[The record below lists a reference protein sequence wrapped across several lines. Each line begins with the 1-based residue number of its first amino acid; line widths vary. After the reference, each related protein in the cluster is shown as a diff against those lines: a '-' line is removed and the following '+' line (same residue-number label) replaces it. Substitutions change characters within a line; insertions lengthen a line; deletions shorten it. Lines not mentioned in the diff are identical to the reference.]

1 MPNAYARWP
10 YAPFGMDEIDLEHYV
25 LPALVALLILG
36 TFLVIVTSGG
46 SDESAGAV
54 DRPARTSTAT
64 TSTATTSTTTQ
75 TTGTST
81 SPAAASSSGRFDEV
95 RPGDTPTSIAE
106 RAGISTERL
115 LELNPSIDPSA
126 LKPGQT
132 LKLR

>member
-1 MPNAYARWP
+1 MPNAHAGCP

-36 TFLVIVTSGG
+36 TFVVIVTSGG

-75 TTGTST
+75 TTST